1 MATVKK
7 SNTKKIVWAVIA
19 VILVVAVVVGALLIK
34 ESKSKVD
41 VSLTTI
47 STDSIVQTVSS
58 TGEVSSGLKKDYTAG
73 SVATVK
79 EVFVKVGDNVKKG
92 DKLATFDTSNLDT
105 QVASLSTSYNDA
117 AKAYKTAVNNQN
129 NAKKK
134 LKTVNSTIAV
144 LEEEIAFYKGQTAN
158 SSNKS
163 SASTTKPSTTKPST
177 IKPSTTKPATT
188 KKETTTVVATTV
200 LDAGDIGSG
209 NLGDIIGGGT
219 GGIGGGSSSS
229 NEVAEKFQ
237 EQIDELIKTIEDLQ
251 KSIDGVNNRADELAK
266 QLQALAD
273 SVNEVDPNSVR
284 LTALQ
289 IELAGLTAQKELYQI
304 IAQGDT
310 VNAQKQVMNTTKQ
323 AYDTVYAAQQSL
335 SAGWTAD
342 FDGTITA
349 CNITAGGQTTLL
361 DKGITLE
368 NMNTRVVTISLGEYD
383 VHKVK
388 VGMKARVKTAY
399 GSYEGEVATIA
410 PTATGGNSSSVMDS
424 VGSMAGISGLSSLTA
439 QGAGVECTVL
449 VSDPDEFIII
459 GFNAD
464 VEITP
469 GTYND
474 VPCVP
479 IESILLEK
487 EGTYVYVYDEEEGT
501 VTKTAITTGATS
513 DTSYEIKSG
522 LSVGQKIV
530 TTPQTNYEEDT
541 FKVRVVDKV
550 NK

>member
-1 MATVKK
+1 MRLDVGIGEIVMATVKK

-19 VILVVAVVVGALLIK
+19 VILVVAMVVGIMLIK
-34 ESKSKVD
+34 SSKNKVD

-58 TGEVSSGLKKDYTAG
+58 TGEVSSGLKKEYSAG

-79 EVFVKVGDNVKKG
+79 EVFVKVGDEVKKG

-105 QVASLSTSYNDA
+105 QVASLSVSYNDA
-117 AKAYKTAVNNQN
+117 LKSYNTAVENQKAAN
-129 NAKKK
+129 EQLVVINSALDEINA
-134 LKTVNSTIAV
+134 
-144 LEEEIAFYKGQTAN
+144 EIAELESEGVKKTPVASN
-158 SSNKS
+158 SYVIVE
-163 SASTTKPSTTKPST
+163 SADAVAYSAPSTY
-177 IKPSTTKPATT
+177 A
-188 KKETTTVVATTV
+188 E
-200 LDAGDIGSG
+200 GSG
-209 NLGDIIGGGT
+209 GIGDIIGGGSGGS
-219 GGIGGGSSSS
+219 GGIGDIIGGGGGSSSS
-229 NEVAEKFQ
+229 DATQQFQ
-237 EQIDELIKTIEDLQ
+237 EQIDELIQTIQKLQ
-251 KSIDGVNNRADELAK
+251 ESIDGINARIDELSK
-266 QLQALAD
+266 QLEALAAAA
-273 SVNEVDPNSVR
+273 NQIDPNSIKM
-284 LTALQ
+284 TALQ
-289 IELAGLTAQKELYQI
+289 IEHTGLTAQKEIYSIL
-304 IAQGDT
+304 AQGNT
-310 VNAQKQVMNTTKQ
+310 VSTQKQVVNTTKQ
-323 AYDTVYAAQQSL
+323 ALDTVSTAQKSL
-335 SAGWTAD
+335 SQGWTAD

-349 CNITAGGQTTLL
+349 CNITSGGQTTALE
-361 DKGITLE
+361 KAITLE
-368 NMNTRVVTISLGEYD
+368 NMDTRVVTISLGEYD

-464 VEITP
+464 VEITT

-530 TTPQTNYEEDT
+530 TTPQTNYEEET

-550 NK
+550 TK